1 MNLIQKL
8 GSGFLFLV
16 LSPML
21 ATLAINHSEMRR
33 SITEYY
39 QESLRSAAINVISVD
54 FPGLMRSSQN
64 YIKDVAKDPR
74 LVAAVEAA
82 IRDRKSG
89 NAQGVREI
97 VTEIRDDVGLSIM
110 EVVAMDGTMLFS
122 SSAHRNN
129 VNLSQQDIFQRASKE
144 KEGWATQFVY
154 DDIKKQY
161 IILTGSLIKYHN
173 APVGMLLGGFVLDA
187 EKLKELANHGDV
199 FLIKQD
205 DTSKS
210 VDGGALAAVVGS
222 NASYAAMQAV
232 NLGEMNEL
240 YQQVKVACER
250 DVNAASCQ
258 KPQLRVW
265 MKEVGDDL
273 LIYAAVPVRLGQ
285 TIPFGSLVI
294 AQNANQMREDSNR
307 SLYFGF
313 GITAIFATISVF
325 LGFLL
330 TRSIVKNIR
339 SMVELV
345 ATATGQ
351 VLSSANGIAAAVSD
365 EVAIATEQSAAV
377 TEITASMEELS
388 ATSNQ
393 INENAGSVLSVS
405 TQTLEVADQG
415 RIAAE
420 QVMRTMK
427 QINDDNQKTISDV
440 VELGRKSQ
448 EINRV
453 MEIINGIADQTKLI
467 AFNAAIEASSAGEA
481 GARFGVV
488 AVEIRRLA
496 DSVMESTREISDNL
510 KEIQESVNRLVIAS
524 EAGAKGIQSGSSL
537 TEETVGFLN
546 DIFSGAQATN
556 DAAKQISLSTQ
567 QQKTAT
573 TQIVFALKE
582 IEMGSQQISVSIHTT
597 HDTCTALMQ
606 LANHLSEQVGQ
617 FKSI

>member
-1 MNLIQKL
+1 
-8 GSGFLFLV
+8 
-16 LSPML
+16 
-21 ATLAINHSEMRR
+21 
-33 SITEYY
+33 
-39 QESLRSAAINVISVD
+39 
-54 FPGLMRSSQN
+54 
-64 YIKDVAKDPR
+64 
-74 LVAAVEAA
+74 
-82 IRDRKSG
+82 
-89 NAQGVREI
+89 
-97 VTEIRDDVGLSIM
+97 
-110 EVVAMDGTMLFS
+110 
-122 SSAHRNN
+122 
-129 VNLSQQDIFQRASKE
+129 
-144 KEGWATQFVY
+144 
-154 DDIKKQY
+154 
-161 IILTGSLIKYHN
+161 
-173 APVGMLLGGFVLDA
+173 
-187 EKLKELANHGDV
+187 
-199 FLIKQD
+199 
-205 DTSKS
+205 
-210 VDGGALAAVVGS
+210 
-222 NASYAAMQAV
+222 
-232 NLGEMNEL
+232 
-240 YQQVKVACER
+240 
-250 DVNAASCQ
+250 
-258 KPQLRVW
+258 
-265 MKEVGDDL
+265 
-273 LIYAAVPVRLGQ
+273 IYAGVPVRLGQ
-285 TIPFGSLVI
+285 SLPFGSLVI
-294 AQNANQMREDSNR
+294 VQNANQLRVDASR
-307 SLYFGF
+307 SLYFGLA
-313 GITAIFATISVF
+313 ITALFASVAVF
-325 LGFLL
+325 IGILL
-330 TRSIVKNIR
+330 ARSIVKKIR
-339 SMVELV
+339 SMVDVV

-405 TQTLEVADQG
+405 TQTLEVAEQG
-415 RIAAE
+415 RVAAM

-427 QINDDNQKTISDV
+427 QINDDNQKNISDV

-524 EAGAKGIQSGSSL
+524 ETGAKGIQSGSAL

-597 HDTCTALMQ
+597 HDTCTGLME
-606 LANHLSEQVGQ
+606 LSKNLSEQVEH